1 MPIPIL
7 INSINNP
14 TRSLI
19 VFDGRKKIVRK
30 KNINKDAIE
39 NNSNFLNSFLRGLV
53 FLFIGIINN
62 PIVPPSKQ
70 PINSKK
76 NISVATMNGISVE
89 IGISLW

>member
-30 KNINKDAIE
+30 KNINRGAIE
-39 NNSNFLNSFLRGLV
+39 SSSNFLDSFLRDLL
-53 FLFIGIINN
+53 FLFGDKISS

-70 PINSKK
+70 PINNKK
-76 NISVATMNGISVE
+76 NISVTTMNGISVE
-89 IGISLW
+89 VGIFLS